1 MIRRSLFALVV
12 VAVLAAAVP
21 AGAQTI
27 GTFRWQ
33 LQPYGSVL
41 NLTVVQQGSIFL
53 LSGFEAQCGGNL
65 SLPVSGVAVPQLSGQ
80 VFIGVT
86 SINENGQGLHTRA
99 FVNLTDFNGTWSD
112 NASNVNQ
119 PFAFNP
125 GETCPGGP
133 RTGPTSP
140 DQGAAAADRKQ

>member
-1 MIRRSLFALVV
+1 MIRRSLFSLVF
-12 VAVLAAAVP
+12 VAMLTAAAP
-21 AGAQTI
+21 ASAQTI

-33 LQPYGSVL
+33 LHPYGSVV

-65 SLPVSGVAVPQLSGQ
+65 SLPVSGVAVPQASGQ
-80 VFIGVT
+80 VFLGFT
-86 SINENGQGLHTRA
+86 SINENGRGLHTRA
-99 FVNLTDFNGTWSD
+99 LVNLTDFNGSWSD
-112 NASNVNQ
+112 NANNTNQ
-119 PFAFNP
+119 SFVFNP

-140 DQGAAAADRKQ
+140 DQGAAADGKQ